1 MSQIILGELLCNYF
15 VFTLPMHAIQMT
27 SPVHAEAMAMV
38 EDMEVYGKAHGE
50 SLWTLAN
57 LVRISKVTIQK
68 DSEQKNK

>member
-1 MSQIILGELLCNYF
+1 
-15 VFTLPMHAIQMT
+15 MHAIQMT